1 MTPSWELEAA
11 IQSTGEASRIQY
23 PANRNLSTE
32 TQPAGTKWSQLRV
45 LAGREILMHL
55 HVSPRGVFAALVSLT
70 APLLVPWSP
79 AQPAQPSE
87 KARAEVA
94 SRQSLRSLLDEEWQ
108 YELREDPE
116 SATALGDAR
125 YNDRLSDYSVAAY
138 HADLERK
145 RKFLERF
152 EAIDPTGLSAQDGL
166 SRTLMIRRLR
176 QDIGGA
182 QFKPWEM
189 PVNQM
194 DGPHL
199 SLVDLVT
206 LTPFHD
212 VKDYD
217 NYLSRLHQI
226 PRLFDQVIANMRQG
240 IEDRLM
246 PPRALLE
253 KVAVQAQEIAD
264 KTGADSPFAQPQETF
279 PAGIPAVEQ
288 QRLRAEVLA
297 AIKDEIDP
305 AYQKFARFV
314 RDEYAPRGRSEPG
327 VWSLPDGGQRYR
339 FAIRQ
344 ITTTDLSPEQIHQ
357 IGIQQIAETEAEML
371 ALAHQLGFN
380 DLASLNEHIKQD
392 RALYASSGQQL
403 LDLYGKYA
411 GQMQAKLPSLFRR
424 LPQNQL
430 VVVPMDSFRAK
441 NAVPADY
448 TPGSEDG
455 SRPGRINV
463 NESAPES
470 RLVLNVEAIAYHEGV
485 PGHHLQISVAQELG
499 ELPAFRR
506 NGEYTAFVEGWA
518 LYAER
523 LGKEIGF
530 YQDPYS
536 DYGRLENEMWRAI
549 RLVIDTGVHE
559 KHWSREQMV
568 EYFHRYTAMDEPN
581 IQTEVDRY
589 IAWPG
594 QALAYKLGQLEIL
607 KLRAEAREKL
617 GDRFDIRAFHDQI
630 LGSGPLPLD
639 VLDSQVEAW
648 ISAQAKP

>member
-1 MTPSWELEAA
+1 
-11 IQSTGEASRIQY
+11 
-23 PANRNLSTE
+23 
-32 TQPAGTKWSQLRV
+32 
-45 LAGREILMHL
+45 MHI

-70 APLLVPWSP
+70 APLLVTWSP
-79 AQPAQPSE
+79 AQPAQSSE
-87 KARAEVA
+87 KTRAGVE

-138 HADLERK
+138 NADLEQK
-145 RKFLERF
+145 RKFLQRF

-176 QDIGGA
+176 QDIEGA

-240 IEDRLM
+240 IQDRLM

-264 KTGADSPFAQPQETF
+264 QTAADSPFAQPQERF
-279 PAGIPAVEQ
+279 PAGIPAAEQ
-288 QRLRAEVLA
+288 QRLRAA
-297 AIKDEIDP
+297 AFSAIKNEIDP

-314 RDEYAPRGRSEPG
+314 RDEYAPQGRSEPG
-327 VWSLPDGGQRYR
+327 IWSLPDGGQRYR

-344 ITTTDLSPEQIHQ
+344 LTTTDLSPEQIHQ
-357 IGIQQIAETEAEML
+357 IGIQQIAETEREML

-380 DLASLNEHIKQD
+380 DLSSLNEHIKKD
-392 RALYASSGQQL
+392 RALYASSGKQL

-411 GQMQAKLPSLFRR
+411 AQMEAKLPSLFRR

-448 TPGSEDG
+448 TPGAEDG

-607 KLRAEAREKL
+607 KLRAEARAKL
-617 GDRFDIRAFHDQI
+617 GDRFDVRAFHDQI
-630 LGSGPLPLD
+630 IGSGPLPLD